1 MLAVMKLGGVIMPA
15 TSALGPNDLADRFS
29 RGAVRHVITNAEQVD
44 KFTEIPGDFGRIAI
58 GDAPASWLPYR
69 LATRLCHHPA
79 HHPNRHGRSDADL
92 LHLRHDEP
100 AQTRAAHAPV
110 VSGPDRATADAIFAH
125 ARRNLAPYQRIRRI
139 EFMELPKTIS
149 GKIRRVD
156 LRGRRNTCESNDLT
170 HEYRDR

>member
-1 MLAVMKLGGVIMPA
+1 
-15 TSALGPNDLADRFS
+15 
-29 RGAVRHVITNAEQVD
+29 VRHVITNAEQVD

-69 LATRLCHHPA
+69 LADAVVPPSRLATQTGTNDPMLIYFTSGTTSR
-79 HHPNRHGRSDADL
+79 PK
-92 LHLRHDEP
+92 P
-100 AQTRAAHAPV
+100 AQHTHRSYQA
-110 VSGPDRATADAIFAH
+110 PDRATADAIFAY
-125 ARRNLAPYQRIRRI
+125 ARRNLAHYQRIRRI

-156 LRGRRNTCESNDLT
+156 LMGRRNTCEPNDLT